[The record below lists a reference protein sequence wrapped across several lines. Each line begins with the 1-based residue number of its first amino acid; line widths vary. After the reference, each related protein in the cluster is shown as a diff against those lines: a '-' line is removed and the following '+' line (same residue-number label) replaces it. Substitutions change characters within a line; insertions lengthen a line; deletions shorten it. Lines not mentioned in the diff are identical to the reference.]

1 MISSLLTNN
10 NKKKGNVFLIVI
22 CVFVILLILFST
34 FLSFSTSRVFSTKKL
49 GDTLHAR
56 ELAKSLALLSF
67 NYLKNVELKNND
79 STLRSVLSL
88 PFSKL
93 GNKSEKITDKLKK
106 HVKEHLKNGSEDI
119 ISSLVSKSGLK
130 NLKWEVTWLIHKV
143 DFKEIKTG
151 NTAPYPREKTGFIR
165 VLIKM
170 SYVLPGNTNITE
182 EDYLYIS
189 PVKVVANILPV
200 LSKFSLYVKDALN
213 GEEGDRFNVIDT
225 KASGD
230 LNPNPVV
237 RPWVINNGE
246 NSEAAKDK
254 YDDIINDS
262 RGVIYLGGGTDSDP
276 IVLGL
281 ARGWADDGV
290 GKYGE
295 DFHFFRNSDF
305 SAGYWKTIDVWDSDK
320 GLMCA
325 NIGLCNDE
333 SDEDL
338 IEWQAQL
345 GAGFSEKSKYNS
357 LFKLYGTDGK
367 KSPTLVF
374 GYVDSLFASIRM
386 YKFGNYSEF
395 LLYIDKE
402 EDYCFYTTYDGAR
415 GYMASEE
422 GYGEIR
428 NFYRDYLD
436 KSGNSELKYEDYL
449 NDYAS
454 KLWRSRYNKDYM
466 YILTNNTVP
475 YPDIADDKLNNICKE
490 DANDIFEKVP
500 YTEKAHYEKIFG
512 ENINNLDTFLNPKTL
527 RIDGSSDDIQN
538 QERLSYNI
546 KASETNGSLINYLI
560 DRKLLKINENKNELD
575 LNGWLYI
582 DCDNC
587 SEISLDYKINV
598 VSNGGIIVSNGDINI
613 RGDIECSPGAHLTL
627 LSLNKNIVIEGG
639 VKQIE
644 ASLIAGGGQ
653 IKLIGRP
660 DNTEELTVNGNI
672 VMNTIES
679 GPIKEGNL
687 KRGLNLNYKNV
698 LSAIPY
704 KEDNS
709 EEDRSELPLL
719 MFDLVEDPEMLN

>member
-170 SYVLPGNTNITE
+170 SYVLPGSTNITE

-290 GKYGE
+290 GKYE
-295 DFHFFRNSDF
+295 
-305 SAGYWKTIDVWDSDK
+305 
-320 GLMCA
+320 
-325 NIGLCNDE
+325 
-333 SDEDL
+333 
-338 IEWQAQL
+338 
-345 GAGFSEKSKYNS
+345 
-357 LFKLYGTDGK
+357 
-367 KSPTLVF
+367 
-374 GYVDSLFASIRM
+374 
-386 YKFGNYSEF
+386 
-395 LLYIDKE
+395 
-402 EDYCFYTTYDGAR
+402 
-415 GYMASEE
+415 
-422 GYGEIR
+422 
-428 NFYRDYLD
+428 
-436 KSGNSELKYEDYL
+436 
-449 NDYAS
+449 
-454 KLWRSRYNKDYM
+454 
-466 YILTNNTVP
+466 
-475 YPDIADDKLNNICKE
+475 
-490 DANDIFEKVP
+490 
-500 YTEKAHYEKIFG
+500 
-512 ENINNLDTFLNPKTL
+512 
-527 RIDGSSDDIQN
+527 
-538 QERLSYNI
+538 
-546 KASETNGSLINYLI
+546 
-560 DRKLLKINENKNELD
+560 
-575 LNGWLYI
+575 
-582 DCDNC
+582 
-587 SEISLDYKINV
+587 
-598 VSNGGIIVSNGDINI
+598 
-613 RGDIECSPGAHLTL
+613 
-627 LSLNKNIVIEGG
+627 
-639 VKQIE
+639 
-644 ASLIAGGGQ
+644 
-653 IKLIGRP
+653 IGRAH
-660 DNTEELTVNGNI
+660 V
-672 VMNTIES
+672 
-679 GPIKEGNL
+679 
-687 KRGLNLNYKNV
+687 
-698 LSAIPY
+698 
-704 KEDNS
+704 
-709 EEDRSELPLL
+709 
-719 MFDLVEDPEMLN
+719 

>member
-1 MISSLLTNN
+1 MISSLFTNN

-79 STLRSVLSL
+79 STLRSFLSL

-170 SYVLPGNTNITE
+170 SYVLPGSTNITE

-189 PVKVVANILPV
+189 PIKVVANILPV

-402 EDYCFYTTYDGAR
+402 EDYCFYTSYDGAR

-428 NFYRDYLD
+428 NFYRDYLA

-454 KLWRSRYNKDYM
+454 KLWRSRYNKGYM

>member
-1 MISSLLTNN
+1 MISSLFTNN

-79 STLRSVLSL
+79 STLRSFLSL

-170 SYVLPGNTNITE
+170 SYVLPGSTNITE

-189 PVKVVANILPV
+189 PIKVVANILPV

-402 EDYCFYTTYDGAR
+402 EDYCFYTSYDGAR

-422 GYGEIR
+422 GYWEIR
-428 NFYRDYLD
+428 NFYRDYLA

-454 KLWRSRYNKDYM
+454 KLWRSRYNKGYM

>member
-1 MISSLLTNN
+1 MIQFFFYNN
-10 NKKKGNVFLIVI
+10 NKKKGNVFLVVI

-34 FLSFSTSRVFSTKKL
+34 FLSFSNSRVFSTKKL
-49 GDTLHAR
+49 GDSLHAR
-56 ELAKSLALLSF
+56 EFAKSLALLAF
-67 NYLKNVELKNND
+67 NYLKNVELKD
-79 STLRSVLSL
+79 QESTIRSFLSL
-88 PFSKL
+88 PFSRL
-93 GNKSEKITDKLKK
+93 GNKSEKITNKLKDY
-106 HVKEHLKNGSEDI
+106 VAAHLKNGSDDL
-119 ISSLVSKSGLK
+119 ISSLVSKSGLRD
-130 NLKWEVTWLIHKV
+130 LKFEVTWLIHKV

-151 NTAPYPREKTGFIR
+151 NTVPYPREKTGFIR

-170 SYVLPGNTNITE
+170 SYILPGTKNITE
-182 EDYLYIS
+182 EDYLFIS

-225 KASGD
+225 NASGE
-230 LNPNPVV
+230 LNSNPVA

-246 NSEAAKDK
+246 NSEMAKDK
-254 YDDIINDS
+254 FDDIINDS

-281 ARGWADDGV
+281 ARGWAEEGV
-290 GKYGE
+290 GTYGE
-295 DFHFFRNSDF
+295 DFHFFKSSDVD
-305 SAGYWKTIDVWDSDK
+305 AGYWKTLEIWESGK

-395 LLYIDKE
+395 LLYIDNE
-402 EDYCFYTTYDGAR
+402 EDYSLYNTYDAEAF
-415 GYMASEE
+415 MASQE
-422 GYGEIR
+422 GYGAIQ
-428 NFYRDYLD
+428 NFYQDYLA
-436 KSGNSELKYEDYL
+436 KEGKSELKYEDYL

-454 KLWRSRYNKDYM
+454 KLWRNRYTNDYT

-475 YPDIADDKLNNICKE
+475 YPEISDDNLNQLCKQE
-490 DANDIFEKVP
+490 ANDIFEKVP
-500 YTEKAHYEKIFG
+500 FTANAHYERIFG
-512 ENINNLDTFLNPKTL
+512 SNLKDLESFLNPAL
-527 RIDGSSDDIQN
+527 LSIDGSADNSKN

-546 KASETNGSLINYLI
+546 KASETKGSLMNYLV
-560 DRKLLKINENKNELD
+560 DSKLLKTNDNKKELD

-582 DCDNC
+582 ECDNG
-587 SEISLDYKINV
+587 SEITLDDKINV

-613 RGDIECSPGAHLTL
+613 KGDIECSPDAHLTL
-627 LSLNKNIVIEGG
+627 LSLNNNIVIEGG
-639 VKQIE
+639 VKQID

-653 IKLIGRP
+653 IKLIGKP

-672 VMNTIES
+672 IMNTIEN
-679 GPIKEGNL
+679 GAIKDGNL
-687 KRGLNLNYKNV
+687 KRGLKLNYKNI

-704 KEDNS
+704 KEDNT

-719 MFDLVEDPEMLN
+719 MFDLDEEPEMLN